1 MERKII
7 MRVDF
12 ASSGD
17 STQPS
22 EDAPIG
28 DRSDGPASAD
38 LDKTFVISATDT
50 LQVLVCL
57 SSLMGVY
64 ADDSCKV
71 RVYATLFD
79 EKLQALSE
87 LIRPMLWSPA

>member
-1 MERKII
+1 MERKTI

-57 SSLMGVY
+57 SSLMHAC
-64 ADDSCKV
+64 ADDSVKV
-71 RVYATLFD
+71 RVYAKLAE
-79 EKLQALSE
+79 EKLQE
-87 LIRPMLWSPA
+87 LGELMRPMLWSPA

>member
-1 MERKII
+1 MEHKA
-7 MRVDF
+7 MRIEF
-12 ASSGD
+12 ASSA
-17 STQPS
+17 SSAQPS
-22 EDAPIG
+22 GNAQVGCES
-28 DRSDGPASAD
+28 RTLASAN
-38 LDKTFVISATDT
+38 LDKTFVLDAANT
-50 LQVLVCL
+50 LQTLVCL